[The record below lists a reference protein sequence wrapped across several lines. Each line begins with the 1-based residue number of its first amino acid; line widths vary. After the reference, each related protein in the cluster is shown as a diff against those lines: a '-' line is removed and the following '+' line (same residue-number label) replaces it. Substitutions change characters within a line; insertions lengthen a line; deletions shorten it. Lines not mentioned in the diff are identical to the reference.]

1 MINPNLLWLM
11 LIPLGLAL
19 ITQFYILPKTGR
31 VIAHTHQ
38 YWQVSLGLFAVG
50 VVIMVVAFN
59 FGKGTLTAD
68 TEVWN
73 GEIINKSRV
82 HGQYQESYECNC
94 RTVTS
99 GSGKNQTTTRTCD
112 TCYRDH
118 YTVKWAAQSTIG
130 EFRIASLDE
139 TSSSVYSAP
148 DPTIYTLTKAG
159 DSCAKLHDY
168 TNYIKAVPESLF
180 RPSSETIRNQ
190 YKGMIPNYPNQ
201 VRDLW
206 RIDRVVPVGINVPN
220 IERWNMALADTLKTL
235 GPAKQV
241 NIVIVLTKAT
251 DSNYEYALRDAW
263 INGKKND
270 VILIVGAPNFP
281 NKASWVRVLAL
292 TDREDFK
299 IHLRDDVL
307 ALNELTPATVIPVLQ
322 KNVYQLYKRKPMKDF
337 AYLDAEIDPPTWIIG
352 IAISIILALFIWLWY
367 VGLDRNGV
375 IRQWRGQQP
384 KQYNRSRRF

>member
-11 LIPLGLAL
+11 LIPLGMTL

-31 VIAHTHQ
+31 GIVHTHQ
-38 YWQVSLGLFAVG
+38 YWQVSLSLFTVS
-50 VVIMVVAFN
+50 VAIIAAAFS

-68 TEVWN
+68 IEVWN

-130 EFRIASLDE
+130 EFRIASLDR
-139 TSSSVYSAP
+139 TSSSVYSTP
-148 DPTIYTLTKAG
+148 DPVIYALTKAG
-159 DSCAKLHDY
+159 DPCAKLHEY

-206 RIDRVVPVGINVPN
+206 HIDRVVPVGIAVPN
-220 IERWNMALADTLKTL
+220 IEHWNKALADILKTL

-241 NIVIVLTKAT
+241 NIVIVLTKVT
-251 DSNYEYALRDAW
+251 DSNYEYALQDAW
-263 INGKKND
+263 ANGKKND
-270 VILIVGAPNFP
+270 VILIIGAPNFP

-299 IHLRDDVL
+299 IHLRDDIL
-307 ALNELTPATVIPVLQ
+307 ALNELTPATVIPALHM
-322 KNVYQLYKRKPMKDF
+322 NVYRFYKRKPMKDF

-352 IAISIILALFIWLWY
+352 IAIFIILALFIWLWY
-367 VGLDRNGV
+367 FGLDRNGV
-375 IRQWRGQQP
+375 FRQWPRYWRKQQNHS
-384 KQYNRSRRF
+384 QRF